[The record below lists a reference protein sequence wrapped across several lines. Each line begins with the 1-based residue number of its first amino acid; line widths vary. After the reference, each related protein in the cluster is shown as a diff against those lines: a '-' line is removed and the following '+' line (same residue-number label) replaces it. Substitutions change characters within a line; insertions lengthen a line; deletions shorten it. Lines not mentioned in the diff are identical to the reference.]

1 MNVIVRLKSYNLNLK
16 NPFYCSKSLQ
26 KQIQPFG
33 QMWVVSANHHFGLVS
48 DRESV
53 SVPAGRQQLQGY
65 RQRYPRTQQ
74 HALGPQSTGLAPPF
88 GGSV

>member
-1 MNVIVRLKSYNLNLK
+1 
-16 NPFYCSKSLQ
+16 
-26 KQIQPFG
+26 
-33 QMWVVSANHHFGLVS
+33 MWVVSANHHFGLVR

-53 SVPAGRQQLQGY
+53 SVPAGRQQLPGY

-88 GGSV
+88 GGSVWPHGTRPRTRQESGGRGRDDIWWKDRRKAQI